1 MIFYKGGI
9 AKDRESIR
17 NLRNAQ
23 ATSLQAAA
31 NTRSQNNAQKSLN
44 LLKNSHEQV
53 IQSAT
58 NEIIPVLE

>member
-44 LLKNSHEQV
+44 LLNLSLKFFV
-53 IQSAT
+53 MLI
-58 NEIIPVLE
+58 